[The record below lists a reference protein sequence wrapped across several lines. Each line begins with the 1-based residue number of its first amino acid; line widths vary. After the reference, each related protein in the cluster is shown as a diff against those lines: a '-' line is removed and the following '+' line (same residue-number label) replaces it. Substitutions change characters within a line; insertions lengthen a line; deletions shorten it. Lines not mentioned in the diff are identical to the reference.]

1 MDIKT
6 IKENIVELAMEE
18 MTEDGIHHDDFPDR
32 EFEYTD
38 PIVKQLVKDFEVEMN
53 LVEEVPLFK
62 GTNKALDKL
71 TILKK

>member
-1 MDIKT
+1 MDLKT

-38 PIVKQLVKDFEVEMN
+38 PIVKQLVKDFEVEEPFDVM
-53 LVEEVPLFK
+53 EELS
-62 GTNKALDKL
+62 KL

>member
-1 MDIKT
+1 MNIKT
-6 IKENIVELAMEE
+6 IKENIVDLAMEE

-38 PIVKQLVKDFEVEMN
+38 TIVKDLVEAFEVEEPFDVM
-53 LVEEVPLFK
+53 EELS
-62 GTNKALDKL
+62 KL

>member
-1 MDIKT
+1 MNIKT
-6 IKENIVELAMEE
+6 IKENIVELAMED

-38 PIVKQLVKDFEVEMN
+38 RIIRQLVEDFEVEMN

-62 GTNKALDKL
+62 GTKDALAKL
-71 TILKK
+71 TIK

>member
-1 MDIKT
+1 MKIKT
-6 IKENIVELAMEE
+6 IEENIVDLAMEE

-38 PIVKQLVKDFEVEMN
+38 TIVKDLVEAFEVEEPFDVM
-53 LVEEVPLFK
+53 EELS
-62 GTNKALDKL
+62 KL